1 MTAASPTS
9 SGAGRGAGTA
19 YPSARVLELE
29 RASRP
34 ELDRVFQRGVTP
46 DLGGLVGWEFRGVN
60 TQFVAIRTS
69 AWAKWVG
76 IKKFTKGFFR
86 DHDGQVHGYNVPI
99 VQGRLDDAWVA
110 KPDDH
115 APRRFGFF
123 LVTPV
128 DPSARDNAS
137 LHALLLDYGR
147 GGNKPWDP
155 SRGLRD
161 YVVQVDADNP
171 DVLLGRAFYAVG
183 PARLETNFFI
193 LERHRRGLTE
203 YARR

>member
-34 ELDRVFQRGVTP
+34 ELDRVFQ
-46 DLGGLVGWEFRGVN
+46 RGVN

-128 DPSARDNAS
+128 DPSARDNAY